1 MSDEK
6 RMAGEYVIIQALHIG
21 DREIVIGE
29 DPENQDGQKY
39 MCAFCMANELF
50 AQYDEVLASDNYPE
64 IVEVY
69 GQRVA
74 EQAQKTRIELITPKI
89 QGIPNAVLTVK
100 DCTPVSYDDDLHGKV
115 IVIKPEVL
123 RREYRMATRQIKL
136 CTGGFGASPHSRGS
150 ACFCVDLYSGKESRF
165 ERMDIL
171 GTLEPERLPEWA
183 KLGLADYQQRQ
194 RQSQRQE
201 NEQEAR

>member
-29 DPENQDGQKY
+29 NPENQDGQKY
-39 MCAFCMANELF
+39 MCALCTANELF
-50 AQYDEVLASDNYPE
+50 ARYDEVLASNDYPE
-64 IVEVY
+64 IVEIY

-74 EQAQKTRIELITPKI
+74 EQAQKTRIELIKPKI
-89 QGIPNAVLTVK
+89 QGISNTALTVK

-171 GTLEPERLPEWA
+171 GTLEPEQLPEWA

-194 RQSQRQE
+194 KQSQRQE
-201 NEQEAR
+201 NEREVQ

>member
-6 RMAGEYVIIQALHIG
+6 RKAGEYVIIQALHIG

-29 DPENQDGQKY
+29 NPENQDGQKY
-39 MCAFCMANELF
+39 MCALCTANELF
-50 AQYDEVLASDNYPE
+50 ARYDEVLASDDYPE
-64 IVEVY
+64 IVEIY

-74 EQAQKTRIELITPKI
+74 EQAQKTRIELTAPKI
-89 QGIPNAVLTVK
+89 QGISNAALTVK
-100 DCTPVSYDDDLHGKV
+100 DCTPLSYDDDLNDKV

-165 ERMDIL
+165 ERRDVL
-171 GTLEPERLPEWA
+171 GVLEPEQLPEWA
-183 KLGLADYQQRQ
+183 KLGLVDYRQ
-194 RQSQRQE
+194 RQSQRQKK
-201 NEQEAR
+201 EQEAR